1 MVVIALDSTYVISAY
16 HHLRSEFESHSG
28 EVYAIQHYNVCGKV
42 CQWIEAGR
50 WFSPGT
56 PVSSTKKSTNK
67 TDHHDI
73 TEILLKVALNTISQ
87 TLNHSTSI
95 LWSIV
100 QGHNDVRV
108 DLNLA
113 WFHFKEICT
122 DQIIIF
128 LLGLII
134 N

>member
-1 MVVIALDSTYVISAY
+1 
-16 HHLRSEFESHSG
+16 
-28 EVYAIQHYNVCGKV
+28 
-42 CQWIEAGR
+42 
-50 WFSPGT
+50 
-56 PVSSTKKSTNK
+56 
-67 TDHHDI
+67 
-73 TEILLKVALNTISQ
+73 
-87 TLNHSTSI
+87 
-95 LWSIV
+95 LWLIV

-108 DLNLA
+108 DINLA